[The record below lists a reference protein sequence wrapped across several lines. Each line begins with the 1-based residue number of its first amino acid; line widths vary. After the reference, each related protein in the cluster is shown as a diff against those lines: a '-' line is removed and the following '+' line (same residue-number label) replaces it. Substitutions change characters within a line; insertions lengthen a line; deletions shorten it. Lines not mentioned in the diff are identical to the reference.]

1 MRGNLES
8 VKTIQRPVAHRITP
22 TNLTDESHKELYI
35 KSERL
40 VKNQPNYIQ
49 KLYREIQDAN
59 PTNALSICNYIIAEE
74 AEINIQESTKSDKI
88 KKLCLLSR
96 FFHHQRCFS
105 EMTKTD
111 ILSYLDSLRKP
122 GSVDPKHRS
131 IGTYNGRQMVF
142 MKFFRW
148 LYNPDESD
156 HRKRIT
162 PPCMVGIKG
171 LPRREK
177 SPYKPE
183 DIWTSDDHSLFLKY
197 CNVSRDRCWHSMVYD
212 TSARPHE
219 ILNLKIR
226 DINFKISNDGVQYA
240 EIHVSGK
247 TTSRTLPLIS
257 SVPYLKEWLSLHP
270 FGNNPDSKLF
280 VSLGRANFGQP
291 LTRDG
296 ILKHYQGYYRNK
308 YFPKLM
314 RDRIIPIKDREAI
327 NKLLGKPWNLYIF
340 RHSAL
345 THKSQIL
352 KEATLRDH
360 AGWSMNS
367 KMPSVYLHYFGT
379 ESCNSLL
386 ETYGIIKKENS
397 QASLLISKQCPS
409 CHEPNKPDSRFCVKC
424 KMVLTY
430 DAYNE
435 TLEIQ
440 KQKEDSFNAMEK
452 QVNVMQ
458 SQLQNLISA
467 LGTMNGNS
475 KNNFARELF
484 HCGVLEVDNEKGSSS

>member
-1 MRGNLES
+1 
-8 VKTIQRPVAHRITP
+8 
-22 TNLTDESHKELYI
+22 
-35 KSERL
+35 
-40 VKNQPNYIQ
+40 
-49 KLYREIQDAN
+49 
-59 PTNALSICNYIIAEE
+59 
-74 AEINIQESTKSDKI
+74 
-88 KKLCLLSR
+88 LLAR
-96 FFHHQRCFS
+96 FFHHRKLFS
-105 EMTKTD
+105 EVTKTE
-111 ILSYLDSLRKP
+111 ILSYLNSLKKP

-148 LYNPDESD
+148 LYNPNEPD

-171 LPRREK
+171 LPRKEK

-183 DIWTSDDHSLFLKY
+183 DIWTSDDHTLFLKY
-197 CNVSRDRCWHSMVYD
+197 CNVTRDRCWHAMVYD

-219 ILNLKIR
+219 VLNLKIG
-226 DINFKISNDGVQYA
+226 DLNFKISNDGIQYA

-257 SVPYLKEWLSLHP
+257 SVPYLKEWLGMHP

-296 ILKHYQGYYRNK
+296 MLKHYQGYYRNK

-314 RDRIIPIKDREAI
+314 RDPIVPIKDREAI
-327 NKLLGKPWNLYIF
+327 GRLLHKPWNLYTF

-386 ETYGIIKKENS
+386 ETYGIVRKENS
-397 QASLLISKQCPS
+397 QASLLLSKQCPS
-409 CHEPNKPDSRFCVKC
+409 CKESNKPDSKFCVKC

-440 KQKEDSFNAMEK
+440 K
-452 QVNVMQ
+452 
-458 SQLQNLISA
+458 
-467 LGTMNGNS
+467 
-475 KNNFARELF
+475 
-484 HCGVLEVDNEKGSSS
+484 